1 MKTYYINQ
9 SQLQKIVESEKTQ
22 EQILTERQAM
32 LNVIDF
38 LKNKEYS
45 DENIMDVI
53 LQLRYK
59 DEFTKK
65 FMLMN
70 VGQDQTLIDSVN
82 KISNR

>member
-22 EQILTERQAM
+22 EKILTERQAM